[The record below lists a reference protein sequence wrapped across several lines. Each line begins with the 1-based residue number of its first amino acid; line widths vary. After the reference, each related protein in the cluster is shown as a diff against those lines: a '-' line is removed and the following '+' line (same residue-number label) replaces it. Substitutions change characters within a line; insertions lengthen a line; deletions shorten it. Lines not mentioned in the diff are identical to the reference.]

1 MEEKKYLYADRQ
13 EQIKKGHW
21 LTLISFILFNTFS
34 LAIVWVATLRGIR
47 SLGYAGMHT
56 LMAVVII
63 GLMTIVYLRNSSDVK
78 LKYIAL
84 IGILIIVLLM
94 SVAFDNYYVRF
105 MSVLPFIS
113 GVLLFDRKFAAI
125 SGVALGAVN
134 MLANV
139 IKIFVMNA
147 YEGEDILDHI
157 CATVII
163 CIIMAFVY
171 VATSFA
177 TRFNHDT
184 RHSLTRQ
191 QEKQKK
197 IMDDVIRVAEHVRN
211 GTEEAM
217 GIMTQLNESTNVVN
231 SSMQDIADS
240 NQTSVDNI
248 QTQTE
253 MTQDIQESITKTLS
267 YSQNVVHVAQESGS
281 LNEQSMQAME
291 NLKKQSEVILAVNA
305 EVSDSMGRLQ
315 RGTEAVKSIIDTIVS
330 ISSQTNLLALNASIE
345 SARAGEAGRG
355 FAVVA
360 DEIRQLAEK
369 TRQETE
375 NIERILDD
383 LTRDAG
389 SVAKAVE
396 KSGQAAGAQDGM
408 ITQASKSCDA
418 LNNNVQDLMTNIS
431 EIDEMLNN
439 LSEAN
444 NQIVNNIMQLSAVSE
459 EVLAT
464 SSQAAE
470 SSRENLKKADDTK
483 AILESVLEVSH
494 QLDQYM

>member
-1 MEEKKYLYADRQ
+1 MEEKKYIYADRQ

-34 LAIVWVATLRGIR
+34 LTIVWVATFRGIR

-63 GLMTIVYLRNSSDVK
+63 GLMSMVYLRNSSDVK

-177 TRFNHDT
+177 TRFNH
-184 RHSLTRQ
+184 
-191 QEKQKK
+191 EKQKK

-240 NQTSVDNI
+240 NQTTVDNI

-281 LNEQSMQAME
+281 LSEQSMQAME

-315 RGTEAVKSIIDTIVS
+315 KGTEAVKSIIDTIVS

-360 DEIRQLAEK
+360 EEIRQLAEK

>member
-1 MEEKKYLYADRQ
+1 MEEKKYIYADRQ

-34 LAIVWVATLRGIR
+34 LTIVWVATFRGIR

-63 GLMTIVYLRNSSDVK
+63 GLMSMVYLRNSSDVK

-177 TRFNHDT
+177 TRFNH
-184 RHSLTRQ
+184 
-191 QEKQKK
+191 EKQKK

-240 NQTSVDNI
+240 NQTTVDNI

-281 LNEQSMQAME
+281 LSEQSMQAME

-315 RGTEAVKSIIDTIVS
+315 KGTEAVKSIIDTIVS

>member
-1 MEEKKYLYADRQ
+1 M
-13 EQIKKGHW
+13 
-21 LTLISFILFNTFS
+21 
-34 LAIVWVATLRGIR
+34 
-47 SLGYAGMHT
+47 
-56 LMAVVII
+56 
-63 GLMTIVYLRNSSDVK
+63 
-78 LKYIAL
+78 
-84 IGILIIVLLM
+84 
-94 SVAFDNYYVRF
+94 
-105 MSVLPFIS
+105 
-113 GVLLFDRKFAAI
+113 
-125 SGVALGAVN
+125 
-134 MLANV
+134 
-139 IKIFVMNA
+139 
-147 YEGEDILDHI
+147 
-157 CATVII
+157 
-163 CIIMAFVY
+163 
-171 VATSFA
+171 
-177 TRFNHDT
+177 
-184 RHSLTRQ
+184 
-191 QEKQKK
+191 
-197 IMDDVIRVAEHVRN
+197 
-211 GTEEAM
+211 
-217 GIMTQLNESTNVVN
+217 
-231 SSMQDIADS
+231 
-240 NQTSVDNI
+240 
-248 QTQTE
+248 
-253 MTQDIQESITKTLS
+253 
-267 YSQNVVHVAQESGS
+267 
-281 LNEQSMQAME
+281 
-291 NLKKQSEVILAVNA
+291 
-305 EVSDSMGRLQ
+305 
-315 RGTEAVKSIIDTIVS
+315 KSIIDTIVS

-418 LNNNVQDLMTNIS
+418 LSNNVQDLMTNIS